1 MAIIFKDPVNQ
12 SKGKEKDALKC
23 LKNASKVGGG
33 DASKKESHLR
43 ALAYLESLQM
53 NFCKVR

>member
-1 MAIIFKDPVNQ
+1 MHVCIFIHTLMAIIFKDPVNQ

-33 DASKKESHLR
+33 MLLR
-43 ALAYLESLQM
+43 K
-53 NFCKVR
+53 NPI